1 MGFRNLGRITTGTA
15 ENKSGKFAASGKK
28 CVCSLL
34 PFSFLICSDS
44 FSLILSFL
52 IYKQAWSLKN
62 PSVAITIRAA
72 PFKKNRERFEKE
84 QRQTKSQSNPNDQSE
99 RMKISHRANENSEQI
114 NLNGIKSGKSGTHHK
129 AEVVLNVASDWLRG
143 GTILGP
149 ITECREEKSTKS
161 RVSFRH
167 SVYKL
172 LHKEAALV

>member
-15 ENKSGKFAASGKK
+15 ENKSGKFAASEKNV

-62 PSVAITIRAA
+62 PSVAITYVITIRAA
-72 PFKKNRERFEKE
+72 PVKKNRERFEKE

-99 RMKISHRANENSEQI
+99 RLKISHRANEN
-114 NLNGIKSGKSGTHHK
+114 
-129 AEVVLNVASDWLRG
+129 
-143 GTILGP
+143 
-149 ITECREEKSTKS
+149 
-161 RVSFRH
+161 
-167 SVYKL
+167 
-172 LHKEAALV
+172 

>member
-1 MGFRNLGRITTGTA
+1 M
-15 ENKSGKFAASGKK
+15 
-28 CVCSLL
+28 CSLL

-149 ITECREEKSTKS
+149 ITECSEEKSTKS